1 MNVFIRSALYLVLLT
16 YLNPYIGMISPALQ
30 LAIIVFNILIY
41 IISTKSNESKL
52 QKMDSELVNTEK
64 VTH

>member
-1 MNVFIRSALYLVLLT
+1 LLT
-16 YLNPYIGMISPALQ
+16 YLNPYIGIISPALQ

-41 IISTKSNESKL
+41 IISTKSNDSKL